1 MKNINHELIESE
13 SLKALYIKI
22 GSNVKKYREEKKIT
36 QLELAFKLN
45 YKSPGFIANS
55 EIFYRDKYHFNIAQL
70 HKISEILDVP
80 IQNFFL

>member
-1 MKNINHELIESE
+1 MKNNINEFTDSE
-13 SLKALYIKI
+13 SLKALYARI
-22 GSNVKKYREEKKIT
+22 GSNVKKHREEKKIT
-36 QLELAFKLN
+36 QLELALKLN

-70 HKISEILDVP
+70 HKISEILEVP